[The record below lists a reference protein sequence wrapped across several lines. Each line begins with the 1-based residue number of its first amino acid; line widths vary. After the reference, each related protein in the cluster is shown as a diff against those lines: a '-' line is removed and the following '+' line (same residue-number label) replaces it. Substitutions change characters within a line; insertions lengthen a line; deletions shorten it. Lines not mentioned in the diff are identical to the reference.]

1 MANCLSLIEQ
11 HVKLKQ
17 LMLSVLILLIASAC
31 SNTTS
36 GSSAIPA
43 APSAF
48 TPLPYT
54 ENFDNPASGWK
65 TAADDSIK
73 IQYQN
78 SALNFAISALN
89 FIGWSTPNQKFGD
102 FTLDV
107 DATQVD
113 GPDDNGYGVI
123 VRYVDDRN
131 FYRLDISGDGYFDVL
146 KYKAGTWIKIQDWTE
161 SPAIHQGAT
170 TNHLRVIAQGNQ
182 FSFSVNDQ
190 TVKTFTDDD
199 FRQGDIGLSAGTF
212 FDHAGVHVAFD
223 NLTVTGVKP

>member
-1 MANCLSLIEQ
+1 VGVAEHHMKSKTLLLSL
-11 HVKLKQ
+11 
-17 LMLSVLILLIASAC
+17 LILFISAC
-31 SNTTS
+31 ST
-36 GSSAIPA
+36 GSSKSSGPA
-43 APSAF
+43 APTAF

-65 TAADDSIK
+65 IASDDSIK

-78 SALNFAISALN
+78 SALNFTISALN

-102 FTLDV
+102 FTFDV
-107 DATQVD
+107 DAVQVD

-170 TNHLRVIAQGNQ
+170 TNHLRVVAQGNQ
-182 FSFSVNDQ
+182 FTFSVNDQ
-190 TVKTFTDDD
+190 IVKTFTDDD
-199 FRQGDIGLSAGTF
+199 FRQGDIGLSVGTF

-223 NLTVTGVKP
+223 NLIVTGVKP

>member
-1 MANCLSLIEQ
+1 MKS
-11 HVKLKQ
+11 KQ
-17 LMLSVLILLIASAC
+17 LMLSVLILWLPSAC
-31 SNTTS
+31 SNNSS
-36 GSSAIPA
+36 GSSTVPA
-43 APSAF
+43 PPSAF

-65 TAADDSIK
+65 IASDESIK

-78 SALNFAISALN
+78 SALNFTLDALN
-89 FIGWSTPNQKFGD
+89 AIAWSTPNQKFGD
-102 FTLDV
+102 FTFEV

-146 KYKAGTWIKIQDWTE
+146 KYKAGIWIKLQDWTE
-161 SPAIHQGAT
+161 STAIQPGAT
-170 TNHLRVIAQGNQ
+170 TNHLRVAAQGNQ
-182 FSFSVNDQ
+182 FTFSVNDQ
-190 TVKTFTDDD
+190 IVKTFTDDD

-212 FDHAGVHVAFD
+212 FDHAGVQVAFD
-223 NLTVTGVKP
+223 NLKVTGVKP

>member
-1 MANCLSLIEQ
+1 MKSKTLFLS
-11 HVKLKQ
+11 
-17 LMLSVLILLIASAC
+17 ILTLFVTAC
-31 SNTTS
+31 ASNTGSHTS
-36 GSSAIPA
+36 PPA
-43 APSAF
+43 PTAF

-54 ENFDNPASGWK
+54 EIFDDPASGWK
-65 TAADDSIK
+65 TASDDSIK

-78 SALNFAISALN
+78 SALNFTLDTLN
-89 FIGWSTPNQKFGD
+89 SIAWSTPNQKFSD

-107 DATQVD
+107 DASQVD

-170 TNHLRVIAQGNQ
+170 TNHLRVVARGNQ
-182 FSFSVNDQ
+182 FTFSVNDQ
-190 TVKTFTDDD
+190 IVKTFTDDD
-199 FRQGDIGLSAGTF
+199 FKQGDIGLSAGTF
-212 FDHAGVHVAFD
+212 FEHVGVHVAFD
-223 NLTVTGVKP
+223 NLRVTGVKP